1 MATLRGGKK
10 ACDACGNE
18 CTNLPGF
25 EMRVLPNM
33 MGDERV
39 KAAADKIKK
48 EFGIHD
54 FTFCWSC
61 TAKAFGAKSKLK
73 GLGKQDEEK
82 TETKA
87 ETKSPAKTKKK

>member
-39 KAAADKIKK
+39 KAAADKIKT

-61 TAKAFGAKSKLK
+61 TAKAFGAKVIKEEVKPEPKPKVLPKK
-73 GLGKQDEEK
+73 GNK
-82 TETKA
+82 
-87 ETKSPAKTKKK
+87 